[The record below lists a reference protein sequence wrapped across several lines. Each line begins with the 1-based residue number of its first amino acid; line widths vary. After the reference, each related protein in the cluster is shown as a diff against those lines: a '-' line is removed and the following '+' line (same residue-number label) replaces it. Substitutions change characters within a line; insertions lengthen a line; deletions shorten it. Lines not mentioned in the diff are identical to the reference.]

1 MKTFDLVRTA
11 LANTFRSKLRTTL
24 TVLALFVGAFTLTL
38 TTALGAGVSD
48 YVTTQVAS
56 LGADDVL
63 LVSRTADAS
72 AEDDGPQKYDPET
85 SSPSSGT
92 GNPLTGSS
100 DALTD
105 ADIEALRDVDGV
117 REASPVSSVA
127 IDWVSADDSERYQ
140 LTIAPTSSIAR
151 ADLVAG
157 EQLDATS
164 DDFEIVLP
172 ADYVDAL
179 DLDSAEDAVGRTVT
193 LGFTDVVGQ
202 PHEVDATVVGIANA
216 SLLSAGAGA
225 NAALVDAVAEQQKS
239 GSTAPD
245 RYQVAV
251 ATIASGASDAEIA
264 DIKSGIADAG
274 MTAQTV
280 EDQLGVV
287 QTIITGI
294 TGVLNAFAII
304 ALLAAAF
311 GIVNTL
317 LMSVQE
323 RTREIGLMKAMGMS
337 SGRVFA
343 LFSLEAAIIGLLG
356 SAIGVAAAM
365 VVGVPLSAALAAG
378 PLSGL
383 PGLDLLLFEPGG
395 IIGVIVLIVVIAFLS
410 GTLPARRAARKN
422 PIDAL
427 RYE

>member
-24 TVLALFVGAFTLTL
+24 TVLALCVGAFTLTL

-100 DALTD
+100 EALTD
-105 ADIEALRDVDGV
+105 ADIAALRDVDGV
-117 REASPVSSVA
+117 LDASPVSSVA
-127 IDWVSADDSERYQ
+127 IDWISSGDSERYQ

-157 EQLDATS
+157 EQLDASS

-179 DLDSAEDAVGRTVT
+179 ALDTADEAVGRTVT
-193 LGFTDVVGQ
+193 LGFTDVTGQ

-225 NAALVDAVAEQQKS
+225 NAALVDAVAEPQKS

-323 RTREIGLMKAMGMS
+323 RTREIGLMKAMGMG

-343 LFSLEAAIIGLLG
+343 LFSLEAVIIGLLG
-356 SAIGVAAAM
+356 SAIGVAVAM

-395 IIGVIVLIVVIAFLS
+395 IIGVIVLIVAIAFLS